1 MPDVQTSEWGRD
13 VSRSDAC
20 AALDALGCAQHGL
33 ASHRQLADAG
43 LPSSTLYDW
52 IDRGVLVAADVDVVR
67 FLGAPQ
73 TWRQR
78 VMLAT
83 LTTGGLAS
91 HRTSAALRGL
101 DGFRPGLI
109 EVTCHRWNRRRRD
122 SLVTHEAKDLVD
134 GDYDVIDGI
143 PCTSLIRTLIDLP
156 AVCSIEHAGQ
166 ALDDACRRHEWILAA
181 TRQRFIEVARRGRNG
196 TQKGRAM
203 LNERLADPILED
215 SRFEK
220 KALHLIRS
228 AGLPEPVK
236 QFEVTLDEHS
246 AFIDLAWPEHLVG
259 LECDSLAYHF
269 GRKNFQSDRTRRR
282 QLTLR
287 GWRIYEFTY
296 DDITLRPA
304 IVEDELR
311 RALAA

>member
-1 MPDVQTSEWGRD
+1 
-13 VSRSDAC
+13 
-20 AALDALGCAQHGL
+20 
-33 ASHRQLADAG
+33 
-43 LPSSTLYDW
+43 
-52 IDRGVLVAADVDVVR
+52 VDVVR
-67 FLGAPQ
+67 FLGAPR

-91 HRTSAALRGL
+91 HRTAAALRQL
-101 DGFRPGLI
+101 DGFRPGVI
-109 EVTCHRWNRRRRD
+109 EVTTDRWHRRRRT
-122 SLVTHEAKDLVD
+122 SFTVHESK
-134 GDYDVIDGI
+134 DVIEQDCEVVDGI
-143 PCTSLIRTLIDLP
+143 PCTSLVRTLVDLP
-156 AVCSIEHAGQ
+156 AVCGVEHAGQ
-166 ALDDACRRHEWILAA
+166 ALDDACRRYEWALLA

-196 TQKGRAM
+196 TQKGREM
-203 LNERLADPILED
+203 LNQRLADPITED

-220 KALHLIRS
+220 KALQLIRS

-236 QFEVTLDEHS
+236 QFEVPLDDRS
-246 AFIDLAWPEHLVG
+246 AFIDLAWPDHLVG

-269 GRKNFQSDRTRRR
+269 GRKSFQSDRTRRR

-296 DDITLRPA
+296 DDITLRPTT
-304 IVEDELR
+304 VENELR